1 MSNLIRRFLVL
12 ILVATSIGVTLVL
25 LIVGYQVA
33 LAVMEGGHTA
43 GQTSMV
49 VLAAFPSLFAL
60 LSLPFWLTLRRL
72 QGRPET
78 TQPY

>member
-1 MSNLIRRFLVL
+1 MSNLIRRFFIV
-12 ILVATSIGVTLVL
+12 ILTATAFGVTVVL

-33 LAVMEGGHTA
+33 LAVMAGGYTS

-72 QGRPET
+72 RGRREP
-78 TQPY
+78 TQTY